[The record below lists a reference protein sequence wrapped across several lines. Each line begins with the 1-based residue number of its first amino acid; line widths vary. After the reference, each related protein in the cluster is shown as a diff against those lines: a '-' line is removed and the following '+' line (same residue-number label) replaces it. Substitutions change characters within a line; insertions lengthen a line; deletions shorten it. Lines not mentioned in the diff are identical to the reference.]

1 MNEDMRSGTI
11 IKALISSC
19 NAFPEIILDVI
30 SSSLVLW
37 PVSIYSAKDKNWRI
51 PKSEPVF
58 RVGDINSLGQ
68 LSNDDEVSIKGH
80 LMAKAMILPIPDMA
94 SLSFLSA
101 ITTDGDVNIFASK
114 YLGVMLR
121 TLWDEEI
128 KWIFI
133 VDFLFYTIFCVCWT
147 ALVVT
152 VI

>member
-1 MNEDMRSGTI
+1 
-11 IKALISSC
+11 
-19 NAFPEIILDVI
+19 
-30 SSSLVLW
+30 
-37 PVSIYSAKDKNWRI
+37 
-51 PKSEPVF
+51 
-58 RVGDINSLGQ
+58 
-68 LSNDDEVSIKGH
+68 
-80 LMAKAMILPIPDMA
+80 MILPIPDMA

-101 ITTDGDVNIFASK
+101 ITTDGHVNIFASK

-133 VDFLFYTIFCVCWT
+133 VDFLFYTIFCLCWT

>member
-1 MNEDMRSGTI
+1 
-11 IKALISSC
+11 
-19 NAFPEIILDVI
+19 
-30 SSSLVLW
+30 
-37 PVSIYSAKDKNWRI
+37 
-51 PKSEPVF
+51 
-58 RVGDINSLGQ
+58 
-68 LSNDDEVSIKGH
+68 
-80 LMAKAMILPIPDMA
+80 MILPIPDMA

-101 ITTDGDVNIFASK
+101 ITTDCDVNIFASK

>member
-1 MNEDMRSGTI
+1 MFEGSLISFSPGCFAGVPGYGNVFDVLLHERDSPRLLKLFFHVVFKTCRAYPYLAMNEDMRSGTI

-80 LMAKAMILPIPDMA
+80 LMVSLAY
-94 SLSFLSA
+94 SLSCFAAVFL
-101 ITTDGDVNIFASK
+101 G
-114 YLGVMLR
+114 
-121 TLWDEEI
+121 
-128 KWIFI
+128 
-133 VDFLFYTIFCVCWT
+133 
-147 ALVVT
+147 
-152 VI
+152 

>member
-1 MNEDMRSGTI
+1 
-11 IKALISSC
+11 
-19 NAFPEIILDVI
+19 
-30 SSSLVLW
+30 
-37 PVSIYSAKDKNWRI
+37 
-51 PKSEPVF
+51 
-58 RVGDINSLGQ
+58 
-68 LSNDDEVSIKGH
+68 
-80 LMAKAMILPIPDMA
+80 MILPIPDMA

-101 ITTDGDVNIFASK
+101 ITADCDVNIFASK

>member
-1 MNEDMRSGTI
+1 VFEGSLISFFPGCFAGVPGYGNVFDVLLHERDSPRLLKLFFHVVFKTCRAYPYLAMNEDMRSGTI

-80 LMAKAMILPIPDMA
+80 LMVSLAY
-94 SLSFLSA
+94 SLSCFAAVFL
-101 ITTDGDVNIFASK
+101 G
-114 YLGVMLR
+114 
-121 TLWDEEI
+121 
-128 KWIFI
+128 
-133 VDFLFYTIFCVCWT
+133 
-147 ALVVT
+147 
-152 VI
+152 